1 MRYIYTF
8 SMYLLTPF
16 IVLRLYWK
24 SRRLP
29 AYRQRINERF
39 FIGHK
44 VAATVDVWLHAV
56 SLGEAVAATPLIDA
70 LLAKQKRVLVTTMT
84 PTGSQ
89 HVLKCFGEKVAHQ
102 YIPYD
107 LPWCLRR
114 FFKAYQPRVGVI
126 METELWPNVITQASR
141 MNIPLVLVNARISD
155 KAFKS
160 YEKVDFIFKPLL
172 NQFATIL
179 TQSEQDAKRFIA
191 LGAAKDLVIVAGNMK
206 FDLQIKRSTNLAY
219 QQLKESWGKERV
231 VLIAASTHD
240 DEEKQLLSRLPQ
252 LKKAIPGLLLLFA
265 PRHPE
270 RFQAVYR
277 MSQDV
282 GFNTGLRSQPVTIGI
297 NNDVIVADT
306 LGELLHLY
314 QLSDY
319 AFVGGSLVPIGGH
332 NVLEPIA
339 AQVPVFCGP
348 YMNNS
353 KSICEAL
360 CAENAM
366 VMVQNADELAMALA
380 EMSRSKV
387 QRQQQIKNAS
397 AVLETNKGAVARCMD
412 KINAVLNRG

>member
-1 MRYIYTF
+1 
-8 SMYLLTPF
+8 MYLLTPF

-29 AYRQRINERF
+29 AYRQRISERF

-44 VAATVDVWLHAV
+44 VSVTVDIWLHAV

-70 LLAKQKRVLVTTMT
+70 FLAKQWRVLVTTMT

-89 HVLKCFGEKVAHQ
+89 HVLKHFGEKVAHQ

-107 LPWCLRR
+107 VPSCLRR

-155 KAFKS
+155 KAFKR

-172 NQFATIL
+172 NQFTTIL
-179 TQSEQDAKRFIA
+179 AQSAQDAKRFIA
-191 LGAAKDLVIVAGNMK
+191 LGATEELVSVVGNMK
-206 FDLQIKRSTNLAY
+206 FDLQIARSTNQTY
-219 QQLKESWGKERV
+219 QQLKNAWGKERI

-282 GFNTGLRSQPVTIGI
+282 GFNTGLRSQPATIGS

-319 AFVGGSLVPIGGH
+319 AFVGGSLVPVGGH

-339 AQVPVFCGP
+339 VQVPVFCGP
-348 YMNNS
+348 HMNNT
-353 KSICEAL
+353 KSICETLSA
-360 CAENAM
+360 ANAI
-366 VMVQNADELAMALA
+366 VMVQNADELAMVLA
-380 EMSRSKV
+380 EMNRNQV

-397 AVLETNKGAVARCMD
+397 AVLDTNKGAVARCME
-412 KINAVLNRG
+412 KIDAVLNRG